1 MTQPH
6 PDDPDADTAYHA
18 PENRGAWGPQNK
30 QTNKQKITTRQS
42 GRPWNP
48 AKHLR
53 QGFPREYSQPAEAAI
68 DYPSGAAPSWM
79 LDRITKATLPNKLIS
94 LAHPWSTHTQHPYY
108 IQ

>member
-18 PENRGAWGPQNK
+18 LENRGAWAPQ
-30 QTNKQKITTRQS
+30 NKQKITTRQS

-53 QGFPREYSQPAEAAI
+53 
-68 DYPSGAAPSWM
+68 
-79 LDRITKATLPNKLIS
+79 
-94 LAHPWSTHTQHPYY
+94 
-108 IQ
+108 

>member
-6 PDDPDADTAYHA
+6 PDDPDADTAHHA

-53 QGFPREYSQPAEAAI
+53 
-68 DYPSGAAPSWM
+68 
-79 LDRITKATLPNKLIS
+79 
-94 LAHPWSTHTQHPYY
+94 
-108 IQ
+108 